1 MASEQGPNSAT
12 QTPCSAADREGL
24 AALSAGAPSGAD
36 SSAPAPVAST
46 AVNAPTTL
54 SSDPATIEFELAV
67 EVLYHKSRGAWFEGL
82 HRWAMFGAIVFGSAA
97 AAQVVNVKLCGMLA
111 VLSATI
117 DLAFNVPER
126 ARQNLDI
133 AAKYLRITEDTA
145 AKEFSVDACRD
156 ARKAMLRLS
165 IDEPPVYQ
173 AAKGVAFNQAITAL
187 GRDKRHRATI
197 QWWKRLL
204 RHMWRFD
211 DVEGR
216 SSV

>member
-1 MASEQGPNSAT
+1 MASEQDPNPATQPSHSAT
-12 QTPCSAADREGL
+12 HREGL
-24 AALSAGAPSGAD
+24 AAISASSSTGAE
-36 SSAPAPVAST
+36 APAPTAVAS
-46 AVNAPTTL
+46 AAANVPTTL
-54 SSDPATIEFELAV
+54 NADPETIEFELAV

-82 HRWAMFGAIVFGSAA
+82 HRWAMFGVIVFGSAA
-97 AAQVVNVKLCGMLA
+97 VAQVVNVKLCGMLA

-133 AAKYLRITEDTA
+133 AAKYLRITEDAA
-145 AKEFSVDACRD
+145 AKEFAVDACLD

-173 AAKGVAFNQAITAL
+173 AAKGVAFNQAIIAL
-187 GRDKRHRATI
+187 RRDKGHRATI

-204 RHMWRFD
+204 RHVWRFD
-211 DVEGR
+211 DVEG
-216 SSV
+216 